1 MSGEDHTSES
11 IHLFH
16 VGKMRI
22 KLCKGKTVIAKE
34 YYSSAM
40 QLCGVRG
47 GGNAAAQAL
56 YWQAKKG
63 VSFVIAFE
71 SERER
76 NAAIMLARRFACD
89 CNVTLA
95 GPEDRTETGQSP

>member
-1 MSGEDHTSES
+1 MTQMSGEDHTSES

-40 QLCGVRG
+40 QVRSSSDARFCFFFFASFNG
-47 GGNAAAQAL
+47 C
-56 YWQAKKG
+56 WC
-63 VSFVIAFE
+63 VSCLSSYVE
-71 SERER
+71 
-76 NAAIMLARRFACD
+76 
-89 CNVTLA
+89 
-95 GPEDRTETGQSP
+95 

>member
-40 QLCGVRG
+40 QVRIL
-47 GGNAAAQAL
+47 L
-56 YWQAKKG
+56 YPEKI
-63 VSFVIAFE
+63 VIFLVLHGE
-71 SERER
+71 IYNIIIFDDHIE
-76 NAAIMLARRFACD
+76 
-89 CNVTLA
+89 
-95 GPEDRTETGQSP
+95 

>member
-40 QLCGVRG
+40 Q
-47 GGNAAAQAL
+47 
-56 YWQAKKG
+56 
-63 VSFVIAFE
+63 VS
-71 SERER
+71 
-76 NAAIMLARRFACD
+76 
-89 CNVTLA
+89 
-95 GPEDRTETGQSP
+95 

>member
-1 MSGEDHTSES
+1 MTQMSGEDHTSES

-40 QLCGVRG
+40 Q
-47 GGNAAAQAL
+47 
-56 YWQAKKG
+56 
-63 VSFVIAFE
+63 VSDSFFLEKASSF
-71 SERER
+71 
-76 NAAIMLARRFACD
+76 
-89 CNVTLA
+89 
-95 GPEDRTETGQSP
+95 

>member
-1 MSGEDHTSES
+1 MPLGSLGINSFIRLFGTSES

-34 YYSSAM
+34 YYCSAM
-40 QLCGVRG
+40 QLCGERG

-56 YWQAKKG
+56 YWQGKKG
-63 VSFVIAFE
+63 VSFVI
-71 SERER
+71 
-76 NAAIMLARRFACD
+76 
-89 CNVTLA
+89 
-95 GPEDRTETGQSP
+95 

>member
-1 MSGEDHTSES
+1 MTQMSGEDHTSES

-40 QLCGVRG
+40 QVTSSSDARFFSFFFLPPLMVVGVCH
-47 GGNAAAQAL
+47 
-56 YWQAKKG
+56 
-63 VSFVIAFE
+63 V
-71 SERER
+71 
-76 NAAIMLARRFACD
+76 
-89 CNVTLA
+89 
-95 GPEDRTETGQSP
+95 

>member
-1 MSGEDHTSES
+1 MTQMSGEDHTSES

-40 QLCGVRG
+40 Q
-47 GGNAAAQAL
+47 
-56 YWQAKKG
+56 
-63 VSFVIAFE
+63 VSDACLFSLLKRHLFRDLKVIIFGHLE
-71 SERER
+71 
-76 NAAIMLARRFACD
+76 
-89 CNVTLA
+89 
-95 GPEDRTETGQSP
+95 

>member
-1 MSGEDHTSES
+1 MTQMSGEDHTSES

-40 QLCGVRG
+40 QVSRLFSPRKRHLYSVTVTVTRRG
-47 GGNAAAQAL
+47 LNITIFDDQ
-56 YWQAKKG
+56 
-63 VSFVIAFE
+63 IE
-71 SERER
+71 
-76 NAAIMLARRFACD
+76 
-89 CNVTLA
+89 
-95 GPEDRTETGQSP
+95 

>member
-40 QLCGVRG
+40 QVRIL
-47 GGNAAAQAL
+47 L
-56 YWQAKKG
+56 YPEKLS
-63 VSFVIAFE
+63 SF
-71 SERER
+71 
-76 NAAIMLARRFACD
+76 
-89 CNVTLA
+89 
-95 GPEDRTETGQSP
+95 

>member
-1 MSGEDHTSES
+1 MTQMSGEDHTSES

-40 QLCGVRG
+40 QVTSSNVML
-47 GGNAAAQAL
+47 
-56 YWQAKKG
+56 
-63 VSFVIAFE
+63 VSFLSF
-71 SERER
+71 
-76 NAAIMLARRFACD
+76 FASFNGCW
-89 CNVTLA
+89 CVSCLSSYV
-95 GPEDRTETGQSP
+95 E